1 MTQQEFDALCHKI
14 LWLVK
19 SSSPIK
25 TGNLRFNAIK
35 IEFVS
40 DDECHIYV
48 DGEIDENGNKSGI
61 APYMVFTNEPW
72 LSPRWKGA
80 KNPNERWWD
89 NLAEEIADFIAME
102 TNAQAKKTK

>member
-1 MTQQEFDALCHKI
+1 MTQEEFDVLCYKI
-14 LWLVK
+14 LDLVK
-19 SSSPIK
+19 QHSPID
-25 TGNLRFNAIK
+25 TGNLRNNSIQIK
-35 IEFVS
+35 FISE
-40 DDECHIYV
+40 DECRIYV
-48 DGEIDENGNKSGI
+48 DEAI
-61 APYMVFTNEPW
+61 APYMPYTNEPW